1 MIRRLTWIQLVVFTL
16 VTMLSVGYGAVT
28 LFDADELLDPPYTV
42 KAQFA
47 TSGGIYPRADV
58 DLLGTNVGSVKD
70 VRPGPG
76 TGTTVVLEIDHG
88 VEIPEDVTAAIGNK
102 SAIGEQ
108 FVELTPQTSG
118 GDLLQAGDTI
128 PLESTSTP
136 LDVATLL
143 GNLEALAGSVP
154 TRDLGVVLDELSIAF
169 EGVGPSLGR
178 LLEESDTVSRTSL
191 EHVDELTSLIESAR
205 TVLDTQ
211 VATGPQT
218 TTYLRELAGLTTRLR
233 QLTPDFEATFAR
245 GIRAGAA
252 VTNLLADNQEALPL
266 LLNNLIAV
274 TDVAAD
280 RIPGLRKT
288 LVMFP
293 WIIELGAASIRYC
306 DEYSPRTG
314 KPIAATCR
322 YDENGDP
329 IYSAYLAFQM
339 PEAPGGAPYLACK
352 KGYEG
357 TVRYNPDGTR
367 IGGGE
372 RQVRDARPNY
382 AAGCTALPTDPVSP
396 NVRGAQNTHGSGT
409 AGRVAPF
416 ALYDPNTGLLATPDG
431 RTYDLSSGSDAP
443 PPGGDDGLAWL
454 LTQPVRDSAR

>member
-1 MIRRLTWIQLVVFTL
+1 MIRRVTWIQLVIFTI
-16 VTMLSVGYGAVT
+16 VTVLAVGYGGAT
-28 LFDADELLDPPYTV
+28 LFGAGKLLDPPYTV
-42 KAQFA
+42 SAEFA

-58 DLLGTNVGSVKD
+58 DLLGTNVGSVKE

-76 TGTTVVLEIDHG
+76 SGTTVVLEIDHG
-88 VEIPEDVTAAIGNK
+88 VEIPRDVTAAIGNK

-108 FVELTPQTSG
+108 YVELTPRSAG
-118 GDLLQAGDTI
+118 GDALRPGATI
-128 PLESTSTP
+128 PLADTASP
-136 LDVATLL
+136 IDVSTLL
-143 GNLEALAGSVP
+143 GNLEALAASVP
-154 TRDLGVVLDELSIAF
+154 TRDLGVVLDELSTTF
-169 EGVGPSLGR
+169 QGVGPSLGR
-178 LLEESDTVSRTSL
+178 LLDDSDTVTRTSL
-191 EHVDELTSLIESAR
+191 EHVDELTSLIEDAR

-211 VATGPQT
+211 VDKGAAT

-233 QLTPDFEATFAR
+233 ELTPDFEATFAR

-252 VTNLLADNQEALPL
+252 VTSLLADNQEALPL

-306 DEYSPRTG
+306 DEFNPRTG
-314 KPIAATCR
+314 KPIASTCR
-322 YDENGDP
+322 YDENGEP
-329 IYSAYLAFQM
+329 IYSAYLAFQL
-339 PEAPGGAPYLACK
+339 PEAPGKPPYLACK
-352 KGYEG
+352 KGYQD

-367 IGGGE
+367 VGGGARE
-372 RQVRDARPNY
+372 VVDSRPNY
-382 AAGCTALPTDPVSP
+382 GAGCTARPTDPVSP

-416 ALYDPNTGLLATPDG
+416 ALYDPNTGFLAAPDG
-431 RTYDLSSGSDAP
+431 RTYDLSAPDDTP
-443 PPGGDDGLAWL
+443 PPSGDAGLAWL
-454 LTQPVRDSAR
+454 LTQPMGDSAR